1 MTTKDAIKLLP
12 MDEKVKVQLLN
23 MFDYMEPEQKRT
35 VERLAWKTYDY
46 MYSEKIQEN
55 MQQQFNEVEEG
66 KAHFGKDFFQE
77 VSKKTKREMG
87 KQTDESTSAVDIAAA
102 RRAMEQI
109 MNEIRAS
116 KKHHK
121 AS

>member
-12 MDEKVKVQLLN
+12 MDDKVKVQLLN

-35 VERLAWKTYDY
+35 IERLAWRTYDF
-46 MYSEKIQEN
+46 MYSQKIQEN
-55 MQQQFNEVEEG
+55 IQQQFKEVEEG

-77 VSKKTKREMG
+77 VTKKTKREMG
-87 KQTDESTSAVDIAAA
+87 KQTGELTGAVDLAAA

-109 MNEIRAS
+109 MDEIRAS